1 MRIIEITDTI
11 LRDAH
16 QSLIATRMHIDDMLP
31 ALELL
36 DNVGYYSLEAFGG
49 ATFDVCLRYLGESP
63 WDRLRTLKKVLK
75 KTPVQMLLRGQN
87 LVGYRHYA
95 DDVVDA
101 FVDRCAELGVDIF
114 RVFDALN
121 DIRNLERAVARI
133 KQAGKVVEGTIS
145 YTVSPFHTVEQ
156 FVDYAGRLRDLGSDT
171 ICIKD
176 MSGILTPD
184 AAFRLVSALK
194 QDVKLPVHLH
204 THSTSGMAPAVY
216 YRAAQAGVDI
226 VDCALSPFGGGAS
239 QPPTETMAMIF
250 TGEEF
255 NTRLDSK
262 AMFAAAEIFE
272 KVRQKYAY
280 ILDPKVE
287 RIDNQILRHQIPGGM
302 ISNLMDMLK
311 VQKAQHR
318 LDEVLR
324 EVVQVREDMGFP
336 PLVTPSSQ
344 IVGAQAV
351 LNVLTGRRYGVFS
364 KEVQQYV
371 KGMYGRPPAPINPDI
386 QARILK
392 GAEPIPGRPA
402 DQLAP
407 EMDAAREAVKVFD
420 APEEMAVAHA
430 IFPQV
435 TADFLT
441 SRARQAGAAT

>member
-1 MRIIEITDTI
+1 MRTIEITDTI

-16 QSLIATRMHIDDMLP
+16 QSLIATRMHINDMLP

-36 DNVGYYSLEAFGG
+36 DEVGYYSLEAFGG
-49 ATFDVCLRYLGESP
+49 ATFDVCLRYLGENP
-63 WDRLRTLKKVLK
+63 WDRLRNLKKVLK
-75 KTPVQMLLRGQN
+75 KTPIQMLLRGQN

-121 DIRNLERAVARI
+121 DIRNLERAIGRI
-133 KQAGKVVEGTIS
+133 KQTGKVVEGTIS

-156 FVDYAGRLRDLGSDT
+156 FVEYAGRLKDLGADT

-194 QDVKLPVHLH
+194 RDVKLPVHLH
-204 THSTSGMAPAVY
+204 THSTSGMAAAVY
-216 YRAAQAGVDI
+216 FRAAQAGVDI

-239 QPPTETMAMIF
+239 QPPTETMAMVF
-250 TGEEF
+250 SGEEF
-255 NTRLDSK
+255 ATRLDSR

-272 KVRQKYAY
+272 KVRQKYLY

-287 RIDNQILRHQIPGGM
+287 RVDNQILRHQIPGGM

-371 KGMYGRPPAPINPDI
+371 KGMYGKPPAPINPDI

-402 DQLAP
+402 DLIAP
-407 EMDAAREAVKVFD
+407 EMDAAREAVKAFD
-420 APEEMAVAHA
+420 APEEMAVAYA

-435 TADFLT
+435 TTDFLT
-441 SRARQAGAAT
+441 SQKRKAEEIA